1 MTTQGTIY
9 SAIPKA
15 MAQIKRLAKDAR
27 NADQKYDFASVDD
40 FLAMTGP
47 IMAEHGLFITMDEER
62 VEAFERQ
69 GKYGPSHWLSI
80 TFLITVWHESGEH
93 MAPARRTVEVI
104 RTGAQSFG
112 SAQSYALKQFQRALF
127 CIPTGDKDDADFAE
141 RGDGPAVREPTP
153 RRDAA
158 PPPPPPPPLDPA
170 AARDRI
176 VKALTEAQSG
186 DDLARILAA
195 EKLDLTRLKD
205 EDTPKR
211 LECDHAYKT
220 AAARIKAAS
229 MPAEEPAQEP
239 AE

>member
-1 MTTQGTIY
+1 MTTTPAT
-9 SAIPKA
+9 AIHRAITKA
-15 MAQIKRLAKDAR
+15 MAQMRPVAKDAR
-27 NADQKYDFASVDD
+27 NVEQKYDFASVDD

-127 CIPTGDKDDADFAE
+127 NIPTGDKDDADFAE
-141 RGDGPAVREPTP
+141 RGDGPAVREPQQ

-158 PPPPPPPPLDPA
+158 PPPPFDA
-170 AARDRI
+170 VEARNRI
-176 VKALTEAQSG
+176 KLRFERAMHA
-186 DDLARILAA
+186 DDLSRALAD
-195 EKLDLTRLKD
+195 EKADLQRLKAED
-205 EDTPKR
+205 EPKR
-211 LECDHAYKT
+211 LECDAAYKA
-220 AAARIKAAS
+220 AAARIKAAT
-229 MPAEEPAQEP
+229 QEQ
-239 AE
+239 AA